1 MQLTEEQCIQAV
13 PKNQPVYNT
22 EKKRFARYLQPME
35 QVFASGRERHQSIT
49 LPAYI
54 LIIWGIMAIIAGAN
68 SGFGILLIGIVFLVT
83 GLCLAIAF
91 GSKGRNRFYAVTNY
105 RIMKITDEELK
116 IYPLERL
123 SAVHTYRRDERGSEQ
138 NGDITLTLQNGS
150 VIKIEGI
157 DRCLQLGLLLRQ
169 LVSMESACIFTW
181 ETKGT
186 KAFRK

>member
-1 MQLTEEQCIQAV
+1 
-13 PKNQPVYNT
+13 
-22 EKKRFARYLQPME
+22 
-35 QVFASGRERHQSIT
+35 
-49 LPAYI
+49 
-54 LIIWGIMAIIAGAN
+54 
-68 SGFGILLIGIVFLVT
+68 
-83 GLCLAIAF
+83 
-91 GSKGRNRFYAVTNY
+91 
-105 RIMKITDEELK
+105 MKITDEELK

-123 SAVHTYRRDERGSEQ
+123 AAVHTYRRDERGSEQ